1 MKNKNIEHI
10 WTIVCSRSVLDSETN
25 NLSLNNV
32 IEKFTVPLHKD
43 DIEKSKKEGSV
54 SFMINTEFEV
64 VSLLRNTEKEK
75 AGIFDTRIRLLN
87 PKGESLA
94 TAHEQKIALK
104 EGVSNLRL
112 RSRFNQLLV
121 QESGVYTVVMDIKSV
136 EETEYIQVGSIPLEV
151 EINIVG

>member
-1 MKNKNIEHI
+1 
-10 WTIVCSRSVLDSETN
+10 
-25 NLSLNNV
+25 
-32 IEKFTVPLHKD
+32 
-43 DIEKSKKEGSV
+43 
-54 SFMINTEFEV
+54 MINTEFEV